1 MTILPRRFTYWITP
15 SFNECFPLVKV
26 KVSSWDP
33 LICHHWLNSCV
44 PSRSIRSRNTR
55 KYCDVNADLQANINE
70 LTRNNQVQAVRN
82 ENRKHGTGTKGW
94 WNTVNKITGSDSKAL
109 NISSVI
115 NPVDIYCFFKIIN
128 TYTQYSA
135 PELLPIPEGT
145 RVPSLDVH
153 RISLLALERFCTPSY
168 TSCHQTF
175 LLFTQTAVSSSSME
189 ACQHFTNSQRIST
202 VIVCSDSTDIPYAH
216 LRS

>member
-1 MTILPRRFTYWITP
+1 M
-15 SFNECFPLVKV
+15 E
-26 KVSSWDP
+26 SSEYNW
-33 LICHHWLNSCV
+33 
-44 PSRSIRSRNTR
+44 
-55 KYCDVNADLQANINE
+55 ANISETICPEMLVFGKQAFWMFLFSEYPIISQINT
-70 LTRNNQVQAVRN
+70 LLLPYLISYYSSAFTINQFHNHDADVYAPQR
-82 ENRKHGTGTKGW
+82 
-94 WNTVNKITGSDSKAL
+94 L
-109 NISSVI
+109 
-115 NPVDIYCFFKIIN
+115 FN

-175 LLFTQTAVSSSSME
+175 LLFTKTAVSSSSME

-202 VIVCSDSTDIPYAH
+202 VIVCPDSTDIPYAH
-216 LRS
+216 LRGQSANKRFSWSSGP